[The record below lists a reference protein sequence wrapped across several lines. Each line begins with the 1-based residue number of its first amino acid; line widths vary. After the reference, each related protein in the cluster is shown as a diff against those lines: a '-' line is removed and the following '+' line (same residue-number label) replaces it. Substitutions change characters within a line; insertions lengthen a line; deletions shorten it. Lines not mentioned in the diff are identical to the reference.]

1 MAVDPYAE
9 ARDEHAASLAAEV
22 ARVYV
27 AAKLAMVASP
37 TPLQIPGWLFAR
49 LKDVLGSGLT
59 EAAFELGTI
68 AGRTLG
74 LGEDFRFAPTESLR
88 NYIGIAAGEQASAQF
103 DALGS
108 TLGQV
113 SLVADIKAEVERTV
127 DAATSAA
134 RADVETQVTNVSW
147 AAITDTA
154 IEAGMGTKTWHAG
167 TNPRTSHLAQNGTTV
182 GIEQRFPN
190 GQRFPGSPAP
200 PAERV
205 NCNCWLSYDKGDA

>member
-1 MAVDPYAE
+1 MATDPYAE
-9 ARDEHAASLAAEV
+9 ARNEHAASLAAEV
-22 ARVYV
+22 TRVYV

-37 TPLQIPGWLFAR
+37 APLQIPGWFFAR

-59 EAAFELGTI
+59 EAAVGLGTI
-68 AGRTLG
+68 AGHTLG
-74 LGEDFRFAPTESLR
+74 LGEDFRFAPSESLR

-108 TLGQV
+108 VLGEV
-113 SLVADIKAEVERTV
+113 SLNADLAEQVEQTV
-127 DAATSAA
+127 DSAGNAA
-134 RADVETQVTNVSW
+134 RADVETQVANVSW

-154 IEAGMGTKTWHAG
+154 IEAGMTTKTWHAG
-167 TNPRTSHLAQNGTTV
+167 INPRTSHLAQNGATV

-200 PAERV
+200 PAERI